1 MHSAKKQLDNNRSRT
16 RALQRKLESKG
27 AESGR
32 FPNQWQPAAEDQEMW
47 EPQEAAEVVE
57 PEPKARPRNFMKIIA
72 QRQEKAE
79 PKAMPK
85 QKAMARAGKKD
96 PEHAEDSDCYEQQDP
111 EHAEDSDSSST
122 THEKGTPAHYWQQ
135 KGREDKRRREAE
147 DKRMRAREAIQRK
160 AIEDMR
166 NKPPPWRVVAPA
178 LSREAPAATVV
189 ARGSVAA
196 VLARPGQ
203 SSSSSS
209 SKGEGKNKLLRVG
222 CLPGKRP
229 RP

>member
-1 MHSAKKQLDNNRSRT
+1 MRSAKKQLDNNRSKR
-16 RALQRKLESKG
+16 RAVCRKLESKG

-32 FPNQWQPAAEDQEMW
+32 FPNQWQPAADVEMW

-122 THEKGTPAHYWQQ
+122 THEKGTDAHYWQQ
-135 KGREDKRRREAE
+135 EGREDKRRREAE
-147 DKRMRAREAIQRK
+147 DKRMRVREAIQRQ
-160 AIEDMR
+160 AIEKMR
-166 NKPPPWRVVAPA
+166 NDPPPWRVVAPA
-178 LSREAPAATVV
+178 PATVV

-196 VLARPGQ
+196 VLAQAGQ

-209 SKGEGKNKLLRVG
+209 KGLQRVG

>member
-1 MHSAKKQLDNNRSRT
+1 
-16 RALQRKLESKG
+16 
-27 AESGR
+27 
-32 FPNQWQPAAEDQEMW
+32 MW

-57 PEPKARPRNFMKIIA
+57 PEPKARPKQVAQKKQNFMKIIA

-122 THEKGTPAHYWQQ
+122 THEKGTPADYWQQ

-147 DKRMRAREAIQRK
+147 DKRMRVREAIQRK
-160 AIEDMR
+160 AREDMR
-166 NKPPPWRVVAPA
+166 NDPPPWRVVAPVLA
-178 LSREAPAATVV
+178 REAPVTVV

-196 VLARPGQ
+196 VLSQAGQ

-209 SKGEGKNKLLRVG
+209 SKGDSEGKNKLLRVG